1 MDMCSSSGIGVDG
14 FRVGL
19 DFFLKLVE
27 NFEGRFAMDGS
38 EVCLTEEGVL
48 VINRA
53 CNWWMT
59 ALINY
64 PSML

>member
-1 MDMCSSSGIGVDG
+1 MCSSSEIGVY
-14 FRVGL
+14 GL
-19 DFFLKLVE
+19 GVCLDLVLKLVE